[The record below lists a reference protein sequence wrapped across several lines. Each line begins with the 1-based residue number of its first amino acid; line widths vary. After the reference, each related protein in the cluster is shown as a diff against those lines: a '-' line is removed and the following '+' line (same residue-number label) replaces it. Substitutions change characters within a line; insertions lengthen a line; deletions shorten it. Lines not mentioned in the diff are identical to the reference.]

1 MSRDYRTYLRD
12 IEQSCGLVEHATQ
25 AKSTVDLLNDRDA
38 CDLLMKSLSVI
49 VDSARHIPENARER
63 IEGVDWNSVFSLE
76 DIADL
81 EPDQVDEA
89 IRILIPRLHFAIVNC
104 TL

>member
-25 AKSTVDLLNDRDA
+25 ANSTVDLLNDRDA
-38 CDLLMKSLSVI
+38 CDSLMKSLSVI

-89 IRILIPRLHFAIVNC
+89 IRILIPRLHFAVENC